1 MSSIASKTTL
11 VRDIVQTSLLS
22 CNPDD
27 SLLYV
32 TKLMAEHSCSS
43 ILIMEDDSVLGIWT
57 ERDAVRFDFSL
68 EENSHKPVSEVMR
81 SPVKAV
87 IDSMGLDE
95 VSEQFRQD
103 GFRHYLVTDK
113 EGNRTGI
120 ISQTDVVLNYSH
132 DFYLVPRT
140 LTSIVKLS
148 VPIIDSEALI
158 SKATSVM
165 RETLVDAV
173 AINFPDDVKGILTER
188 DIIKAIA
195 TGDKSP
201 TISTFATKGLISL
214 NENESLF
221 QAKYRMINNNIRH
234 LGVTDY
240 AENLIAIV
248 NLTDILNGLRSS
260 YIAELKNILDEK
272 EASLSASIKGL
283 QLAQKVIESSL
294 EAVIITDKAGIIQSC
309 NPAFTHITG
318 FEESD
323 VIGKS
328 PSILSSG
335 YHDESFYQSMWE
347 QIDQDGHWQGEI
359 VNRRKNGET
368 YPELLTITAIID
380 EETQK
385 VSHYAGI
392 FSDISQ
398 VKKDEERIQNLAY
411 FDPLTGL
418 GNRRRMLDRLEHEL
432 ALAVRKKHISALLFI
447 DLDNFKHINDTLGH
461 AAGDE
466 VLCQTAQRL
475 RDTLRE
481 VDTVARIGG
490 DEFVIILPELDNNI
504 EASLSLS
511 QNLAEKIK
519 SKLTCPYTFKGHELF
534 VSPSIGI
541 TLFPENH
548 DNSLELLKQAD
559 NAMYRAK
566 DAGRNQIQFYHP
578 SMQEI
583 ADERFMIMEGIRHAL
598 SNNEFTLNY
607 QPQVDPQGNLIGA
620 EALIRWNHPKHG
632 FMSPAKFIPIAEES
646 SLIIN
651 IGDWV
656 LRQAFY
662 QVSEW
667 NKQGLVLPKLAV
679 NISPRQFFQNDFSDK
694 LSGLIEQYKIPQH
707 QIALEITEGLM
718 MDNIEEAIHIMT
730 ELKSLG
736 FTFSVDDF
744 GTGYSSLIYLQRLPM
759 DQLKIDKAFVEVIS
773 KDDASTV
780 IVDTIIS
787 MAKHMGFSVIAE
799 GVENKVELDFL
810 HEHGCFHY
818 QGYYFSKPLPA
829 HEFSLFCKDRIS

>member
-1 MSSIASKTTL
+1 
-11 VRDIVQTSLLS
+11 
-22 CNPDD
+22 
-27 SLLYV
+27 
-32 TKLMAEHSCSS
+32 
-43 ILIMEDDSVLGIWT
+43 
-57 ERDAVRFDFSL
+57 
-68 EENSHKPVSEVMR
+68 
-81 SPVKAV
+81 
-87 IDSMGLDE
+87 
-95 VSEQFRQD
+95 
-103 GFRHYLVTDK
+103 
-113 EGNRTGI
+113 
-120 ISQTDVVLNYSH
+120 
-132 DFYLVPRT
+132 
-140 LTSIVKLS
+140 
-148 VPIIDSEALI
+148 
-158 SKATSVM
+158 
-165 RETLVDAV
+165 
-173 AINFPDDVKGILTER
+173 
-188 DIIKAIA
+188 
-195 TGDKSP
+195 
-201 TISTFATKGLISL
+201 
-214 NENESLF
+214 
-221 QAKYRMINNNIRH
+221 
-234 LGVTDY
+234 
-240 AENLIAIV
+240 
-248 NLTDILNGLRSS
+248 
-260 YIAELKNILDEK
+260 
-272 EASLSASIKGL
+272 
-283 QLAQKVIESSL
+283 
-294 EAVIITDKAGIIQSC
+294 
-309 NPAFTHITG
+309 
-318 FEESD
+318 
-323 VIGKS
+323 
-328 PSILSSG
+328 
-335 YHDESFYQSMWE
+335 
-347 QIDQDGHWQGEI
+347 
-359 VNRRKNGET
+359 
-368 YPELLTITAIID
+368 
-380 EETQK
+380 
-385 VSHYAGI
+385 
-392 FSDISQ
+392 
-398 VKKDEERIQNLAY
+398 
-411 FDPLTGL
+411 
-418 GNRRRMLDRLEHEL
+418 MLDRLEHEL

-511 QNLAEKIK
+511 QDLAEKIK

-578 SMQEI
+578 SMQEL

-620 EALIRWNHPKHG
+620 EALIRWNHSKHG

-679 NISPRQFFQNDFSDK
+679 NISPRQFFQNDFSEK